1 MKETL
6 KSISTDISEV
16 QTSLLVAL
24 VGDRQ
29 YDEAHQALYR
39 CNTFRS
45 YDLADLMAAGMDEP
59 TPMGLNNYAEQ
70 LAYTDVRPNATSR

>member
-29 YDEAHQALYR
+29 YDEAHQALY
-39 CNTFRS
+39 CCSTFRS
-45 YDLADLMAAGMDEP
+45 YDLANLMAAGMDEP
-59 TPMGLNNYAEQ
+59 TPMGLNYYVE
-70 LAYTDVRPNATSR
+70 